1 MNPPTA
7 PADDLLSEQTQP
19 DLLWGIDKRAGKV
32 KPLRRA
38 PSARGLLICGVDEA
52 GRGPLAGPVY
62 AAAVV
67 LNPKKHIRGLD
78 DSKKLG
84 AATRERLAIKIQT
97 DALAFG
103 IASASVEEI
112 DRMNILN
119 ASLLA
124 MRRAVEKLLISP
136 DEVWVDGNHVP
147 LMPYTARAIIKGDA
161 LVAAISAAS
170 ILAKSARDRELVS
183 LARAYPAYAFE
194 QHKGYATQLH
204 LAMIRQH
211 GACPAHRRSFA
222 PVKHILGDL
231 L

>member
-1 MNPPTA
+1 VSHFPD
-7 PADDLLSEQTQP
+7 PAGDLEP
-19 DLLWGIDKRAGKV
+19 DHDLLWGIDKRAGKMV
-32 KPLRRA
+32 RALRKP
-38 PSARGLLICGVDEA
+38 PSAKGLLICGVDEA

-67 LNPKKHIRGLD
+67 LNPKRMIRGLD
-78 DSKKLG
+78 DSKKLT
-84 AATRERLAIKIQT
+84 AVVRERLAIKIQT
-97 DALAFG
+97 HALAFG

-124 MRRAVEKLLISP
+124 MRRAVEKLLITP
-136 DEVWVDGNHVP
+136 DEVWVDGNQVP
-147 LMPYTARAIIKGDA
+147 HISFTARAIIKGDA

-183 LARAYPAYAFE
+183 LSRTYPNYSFDK
-194 QHKGYATQLH
+194 HKGYATQLH
-204 LAMIRQH
+204 LAMIREH